1 MIPPE
6 FRTSSSF
13 HPAALAKPV
22 SPGSGSGQERKAT
35 NNWTNNP
42 VEMWSKEQ
50 VGAFDFGLRLG
61 LCIVKILHSLQHFT
75 SKIQIKK
82 HLVGDVF

>member
-50 VGAFDFGLRLG
+50 VGAFDLGLRL
-61 LCIVKILHSLQHFT
+61 VDRRF
-75 SKIQIKK
+75 
-82 HLVGDVF
+82 

>member
-61 LCIVKILHSLQHFT
+61 LCIVKILYVTTFYLKF
-75 SKIQIKK
+75 IKK
-82 HLVGDVF
+82 HLDLVGDVF

>member
-50 VGAFDFGLRLG
+50 VSTFDLG
-61 LCIVKILHSLQHFT
+61 LMLQHST
-75 SKIQIKK
+75 LKIQIRKIK
-82 HLVGDVF
+82 IKNFVGDIF

>member
-13 HPAALAKPV
+13 HPPSLAKPV

-50 VGAFDFGLRLG
+50 VSTFN
-61 LCIVKILHSLQHFT
+61 
-75 SKIQIKK
+75 
-82 HLVGDVF
+82 